1 MIAHGTDLILLLAG
15 AFVGALVSGVCGF
28 GGGILILPLVVAIVG
43 PRVAVPFLTFGL
55 LFSNGTRVLL
65 LRRFVVW
72 SSLWRYVLGAIPGAL
87 IGAVIFTKLPVG
99 LVTRS
104 IGALLIITVVIRR
117 WKREDLLAGHS
128 WILAPVGAVIGFLS
142 AIWGAVGPLAVPFF
156 LATGLRKERFVAT
169 IGLGALLIHVAKLTV
184 YEHYDLMSWGLVK
197 TGLVFG
203 ALMIIGTW
211 VGKQILVRTTPRIF
225 LILVDILLVIV
236 GVVFLLRA

>member
-1 MIAHGTDLILLLAG
+1 VIAHGTDLILLMVG

-55 LFSNGTRVLL
+55 LFSNGTRVFL

-72 SSLWRYVLGAIPGAL
+72 SSLWRYVVGAIPGAL
-87 IGAVIFTKLPVG
+87 IGAFVFTKLPAG

-104 IGALLIITVVIRR
+104 IGVLLIITVVVRR
-117 WKREDLLAGHS
+117 WRRDDLLAGHT

-169 IGLGALLIHVAKLTV
+169 IGFGALMIHVAKLSV
-184 YEHYDLMSWGLVK
+184 YQSYDLLSWGLVK
-197 TGLVFG
+197 TGLAFG
-203 ALMIIGTW
+203 ALMIVGTW
-211 VGKQILVRTTPRIF
+211 VGKQILVQTTPRIF
-225 LILVDILLVIV
+225 MILVDLLLVIV
-236 GVVFLLRA
+236 GAVFLLRS